1 MLRPLNDCYCALRVQ
16 GLVEL
21 VTHRIFY
28 SWWKWFGLTRS
39 RDQCFDSRNVV
50 LAFVGQGPIGVTH
63 RVSQGTSWVIR
74 MVCMLTCVVLRTY
87 VCDVWIGFTGVS
99 YIPIDGIC
107 NTQRTEV
114 VCVSAANCCKKR
126 IADDARGCRVE
137 ETWFVRQF
145 PSPWTETNRDWLR
158 TS

>member
-16 GLVEL
+16 GLVLEL

-50 LAFVGQGPIGVTH
+50 LAFVGQGPIGITH

-74 MVCMLTCVVLRTY
+74 MVRMLTWFVLRTY
-87 VCDVWIGFTGVS
+87 LCPPCMIGVHRGV
-99 YIPIDGIC
+99 IPMDGGTFQWTFI
-107 NTQRTEV
+107 RYVRILSFLAV
-114 VCVSAANCCKKR
+114 VRESAATAVVFPPPCKEQGKDSWRAACVSK
-126 IADDARGCRVE
+126 
-137 ETWFVRQF
+137 W
-145 PSPWTETNRDWLR
+145 
-158 TS
+158 